1 MSNNERTTDTII
13 NDILSAMRQDPAEM
27 EKFIRGAIEDGI
39 GLVAKAEWDSD
50 DIVYASE
57 RLADRLKS
65 WYEPDTG
72 DVELIAN
79 EYEIEYEDIE
89 DQYKRPEDE
98 PLDVWL
104 VIPDGEEEAEYEAN
118 TFRRYNGDYV
128 IEWYHNAVGLVT
140 TETFGTY
147 EEAVSWYEENGY
159 QDFTV

>member
-89 DQYKRPEDE
+89 DQYKRPEDD
-98 PLDVWL
+98 PLDAWL
-104 VIPDGEEEAEYEAN
+104 RFADESDETPEYEAN
-118 TFRRYNGDYV
+118 TSRRHDGDYV
-128 IEWYHNAVGLVT
+128 IEWYHTDVGEVT
-140 TETFGTY
+140 AETFGTY
-147 EEAVSWYEENGY
+147 EEAVSWYESNGY
-159 QDFTV
+159 TQFD